1 MSINAGSFL
10 STIITP
16 ILRGEHIVVVLH
28 VTLYPVRSTVL
39 ITHTTP
45 AGDVKCFGGDCYALA
60 FGVPAALMVVALG
73 EFSPQHLQSFLQVL
87 FKQSKGFFNIA
98 FLT

>member
-16 ILRGEHIVVVLH
+16 ILRGERIVVVLH
-28 VTLYPVRSTVL
+28 VTLYPVRSAAL

-45 AGDVKCFGGDCYALA
+45 AGDVQCFGGDCYALA

-73 EFSPQHLQSFLQVL
+73 EFTPQHIQSFL
-87 FKQSKGFFNIA
+87 
-98 FLT
+98 